1 VTGSDTIKYVEPEPI
16 TATVALE
23 AAAEALR
30 DADSYPGTISR
41 VEVADG
47 WMRLAS
53 LIDALGVPV
62 SEPTE
67 VGFR

>member
-1 VTGSDTIKYVEPEPI
+1 VTGSDTIKDVEPAPI
-16 TATVALE
+16 TTFDALK

-30 DADSYPGTISR
+30 DADNYPGAISK

-53 LIDALGVPV
+53 AIDALGVPV

>member
-1 VTGSDTIKYVEPEPI
+1 MTASDTIKDVEPASI
-16 TATVALE
+16 TTADALE